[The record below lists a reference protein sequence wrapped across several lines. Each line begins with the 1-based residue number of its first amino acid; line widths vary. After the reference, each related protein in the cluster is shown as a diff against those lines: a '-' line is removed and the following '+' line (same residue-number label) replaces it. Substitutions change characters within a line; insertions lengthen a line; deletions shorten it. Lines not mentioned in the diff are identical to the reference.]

1 MAAWLNEYLQKHG
14 NEKSLG
20 AKQPRLQ
27 NPFEVF
33 SGLPEL
39 FGPTRAV

>member
-1 MAAWLNEYLQKHG
+1 MAASDDQNSG
-14 NEKSLG
+14 NEKSPG

-33 SGLPEL
+33 RVTKSIRQA
-39 FGPTRAV
+39 TRAV

>member
-1 MAAWLNEYLQKHG
+1 MAGYKS

-33 SGLPEL
+33 GAPQLITQATL
-39 FGPTRAV
+39 AV